1 MGTEHEEI
9 NTADQTKS
17 SDLLWLLVRLSGRVT
32 FDRRKGPF
40 PGFFFFFK
48 QKMKKQNKKKQS
60 QSADWLIKLANRGFG
75 LSTDAFLKSVKKFLD
90 KEARTIYHL
99 RQQAKKVVS
108 EFHNFFVPFPF
119 IKLSPSIQF

>member
-9 NTADQTKS
+9 NTAGQTKS

-32 FDRRKGPF
+32 FDRWKGPS
-40 PGFFFFFK
+40 PVFFFY
-48 QKMKKQNKKKQS
+48 QKMKKQNKTKQS
-60 QSADWLIKLANRGFG
+60 QSADGLIKLANRGFG

-99 RQQAKKVVS
+99 TQQTKKVVS